1 MLIALVQKSKDEEKK
16 KNKLQSYIE
25 ELEGVKTERRQRLK
39 RAHNPIIIIKHY
51 MVKEG
56 FVPT

>member
-25 ELEGVKTERRQRLK
+25 ELEGVKTERR
-39 RAHNPIIIIKHY
+39 
-51 MVKEG
+51 
-56 FVPT
+56 